1 MNQKSLSPNN
11 PAPYTAYQTRDP
23 MLVDGHLTERAWQL
37 APRSPR
43 FVDVISGGVSPFET
57 RAAVIW
63 DTRALYVG
71 FWIEEPHVR
80 ASLTERDA
88 LIFLENDAEVFID
101 GGDTYYEFEIN
112 ALNTVYEVFYIWQ
125 DAYTRGGRFD
135 IPEFDLLS
143 RKALSFGGNYDRTA
157 AHFWWGAHPRK
168 CRWAFL
174 DWDFPGLQTAVNA
187 RAAFTIGN
195 TMHTG
200 WTVELAF
207 PWSGMTWL
215 ADGRALPPNDGDL
228 WRLFVGR
235 YEQLPIGGSNVS
247 AGWAWHP
254 VGSGD
259 NHAPER
265 FTPIQFTTTCLED
278 LPLVGE
284 NSGG

>member
-1 MNQKSLSPNN
+1 MDQTSLLPNDT
-11 PAPYTAYQTRDP
+11 APYTAYQVRIP
-23 MLVDGHLTERAWQL
+23 CYRSMGISPSAPGSWRQNHLASWMSSAAGSVL
-37 APRSPR
+37 
-43 FVDVISGGVSPFET
+43 FET

-63 DTRALYVG
+63 DARALYVG
-71 FWIEEPHVR
+71 FWIEEPHVK

-195 TMHTG
+195 TPHTG

-215 ADGRALPPNDGDL
+215 ANGPCPSAQGWRPVAAFPGTLRAASDWRQQCFSWLGVAPGRI
-228 WRLFVGR
+228 RR
-235 YEQLPIGGSNVS
+235 
-247 AGWAWHP
+247 
-254 VGSGD
+254 
-259 NHAPER
+259 
-265 FTPIQFTTTCLED
+265 
-278 LPLVGE
+278 
-284 NSGG
+284 